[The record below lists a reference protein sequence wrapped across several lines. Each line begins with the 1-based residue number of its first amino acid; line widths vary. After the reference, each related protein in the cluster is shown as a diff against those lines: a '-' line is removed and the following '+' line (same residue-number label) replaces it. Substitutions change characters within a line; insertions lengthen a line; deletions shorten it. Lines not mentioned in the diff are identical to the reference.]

1 MSHVFKKL
9 FYKIIKAILKPFKKE
24 ISIFFIFST
33 RSIKI
38 QTFVGVSQRKPGVGH
53 AGNTSFRGFFKI
65 SIFFEESVILVFNM
79 PTFNNRI
86 KQVLL
91 LSLIILMVYLVIQEL
106 NIFLPGLLG
115 ALTLYILSRSNYFQ
129 LVYNRKWKKGW
140 AGFLFIIYYLFL
152 IGLPIFLAVT
162 LISPKINAFLED
174 PTAMVNSA
182 KNSITTIQQKMGFKF
197 LSEANLTNFMNQLT
211 AFIPTLLNSTANLI
225 SNLAI
230 MLFVLYYMLSNGREI
245 ERVLNRLIPLR
256 QENINML
263 ASETKRIVRA
273 NALGIPLISIIQG
286 LTATLGYFIF
296 GIDEWGLWGFLTGV
310 FAFFPVVG
318 TMIIWVPLVIY
329 TYAIGDTWNATGL
342 LLYSTLVTGNVDYLS
357 RITLLKK
364 MGDVHPVIT
373 ILGVLVGLGLFG
385 FIGLIFGPL
394 LVSYIIVLFKI
405 YMNEF
410 IENAEPLPETPTVEE
425 NKLAEQHNKK

>member
-1 MSHVFKKL
+1 
-9 FYKIIKAILKPFKKE
+9 
-24 ISIFFIFST
+24 
-33 RSIKI
+33 
-38 QTFVGVSQRKPGVGH
+38 
-53 AGNTSFRGFFKI
+53 
-65 SIFFEESVILVFNM
+65 
-79 PTFNNRI
+79 
-86 KQVLL
+86 
-91 LSLIILMVYLVIQEL
+91 
-106 NIFLPGLLG
+106 
-115 ALTLYILSRSNYFQ
+115 
-129 LVYNRKWKKGW
+129 
-140 AGFLFIIYYLFL
+140 
-152 IGLPIFLAVT
+152 
-162 LISPKINAFLED
+162 
-174 PTAMVNSA
+174 MVNSA

-197 LSEANLTNFMNQLT
+197 LSEANLTNFLNKLT
-211 AFIPTLLNSTANLI
+211 TFIPTLLNSTANLI

-230 MLFVLYYMLSNGREI
+230 MLFVLYFMLYNGREI
-245 ERVLNRLIPLR
+245 EKVLNRLIPLR

-296 GIDEWGLWGFLTGV
+296 GVDEWGLWGFLTGV

-318 TMIIWVPLVIY
+318 TMVIWVPLVIY
-329 TYAIGDTWNATGL
+329 TYAIGDTWQATGL
-342 LLYSTLVTGNVDYLS
+342 LLYSTIVTGNVDYLS
-357 RITLLKK
+357 RVTLLKR

-410 IENAEPLPETPTVEE
+410 IENAEPLPETPTIEE
-425 NKLAEQHNKK
+425 NKLEAEHNKN

>member
-1 MSHVFKKL
+1 
-9 FYKIIKAILKPFKKE
+9 
-24 ISIFFIFST
+24 
-33 RSIKI
+33 
-38 QTFVGVSQRKPGVGH
+38 
-53 AGNTSFRGFFKI
+53 
-65 SIFFEESVILVFNM
+65 M

-91 LSLIILMVYLVIQEL
+91 LSLIILLVYLVIQEL

-129 LVYNRKWKKGW
+129 LVFNRKWKKGRA
-140 AGFLFIIYYLFL
+140 AGLFIIYYLFL
-152 IGLPIFLAVT
+152 IGLPVFLAIS
-162 LISPKINAFLED
+162 LISPKVNAFLED
-174 PTAMVNSA
+174 PTAMINAA
-182 KNSITTIQQKMGFKF
+182 KHSITTIQQKIGFKVF
-197 LSEANLTNFMNQLT
+197 SESALTNSLSKLT
-211 AFIPTLLNSTANLI
+211 SFIPTILNSTANLI

-230 MLFVLYYMLSNGREI
+230 MLFVLYYMLVNGREI
-245 ERVLNRLIPLR
+245 ERVLNRLIPLD

-263 ASETKRIVRA
+263 ASETKKLVRA

-296 GIDEWGLWGFLTGV
+296 GVDEWALWGFLTGV

-318 TMIIWVPLVIY
+318 TMIVWVPLVLY
-329 TYAIGDTWNATGL
+329 TYAVGDTWQATAL
-342 LLYSTLVTGNVDYLS
+342 LLYSVLITGNVDYIS

-373 ILGVLVGLGLFG
+373 ILGVIVGLGLFG

-394 LVSYIIVLFKI
+394 LVNYIIVLFKI

-410 IENAEPLPETPTVEE
+410 IEKAEVLPETPTVEE
-425 NKLAEQHNKK
+425 NKLEKKV